1 MTPKKILITGATPF
15 ARNRGLAAI
24 FMGGLNLLKTFFPSD
39 KILVEPFGYYLP
51 TEYQASF
58 YIKKYGKD
66 NNIHILKRLGTKE
79 AYFGKFFIRSFLL
92 VVWNILRYIGIDIK
106 KVLYFDKTL
115 KTYLQSDI
123 VLSANGGDS
132 FTDIYSSFFGKI
144 TGLSFYPYITL
155 SLLNRPHIFLPQ
167 TITPFKSQLI
177 KHIAK
182 FILNKSTLIMA
193 REKETAK
200 YLETIGIDE
209 KKIFL
214 VPDMA
219 FVMEPCDLEI
229 TTKILWVEGIKE
241 NQRIIG
247 IALRDI
253 IKDGNL
259 NEATYKEYV
268 TVMGKLIDY
277 LIECFD
283 VAVLLIPHSGI
294 KYSKR
299 INKDVLSKIK
309 NKNKIYSLDRRE
321 YSTEELKGI
330 IGRCELFIG
339 TYMHSNIAS
348 LSMSVPT
355 IGLSYSHKFKGIFEM
370 LEQEK
375 YVCNLKDLTY
385 ADLISKVDDAW
396 NKRERIKK
404 ELEKRMVEVKKQTLF
419 AGELIKKVL
428 DEQEE
433 SK

>member
-1 MTPKKILITGATPF
+1 MTQKKILITGVTPF

-24 FMGGLNLLKTFFPSD
+24 FRGDLNLLKTYFPSD
-39 KILVEPFGYYLP
+39 NILVEPLGYYSP
-51 TEYQASF
+51 TKYQASF
-58 YIKKYGKD
+58 YIKNYEKD
-66 NNIHILKRLGTKE
+66 NNIHILKRVCTKE

-92 VVWNILRYIGIDIK
+92 VVWNILKYIGIDITK
-106 KVLYFDKTL
+106 ILYLDKTL

-123 VLSANGGDS
+123 VLSANGGDG
-132 FTDIYSSFFGKI
+132 FTDIYSSSIGKI
-144 TGLSFYPYITL
+144 TGLSFYPYLTL
-155 SLLNRPHIFLPQ
+155 SLLNKPHIFLPQ

-182 FILNKSTLIMA
+182 FILNKSTLIMV

-214 VPDMA
+214 IPDMA

-229 TTKILWVEGIKE
+229 TNKILRAEGIKE
-241 NQRIIG
+241 NQKIIG

-259 NEATYKEYV
+259 NEITYKKYI

-299 INKDVLSKIK
+299 INNDVLSKIK
-309 NKNKIYSLDRRE
+309 NNDKIYLLNRRE
-321 YSTEELKGI
+321 YATEELKGI

-355 IGLSYSHKFKGIFEM
+355 IGLGYSYKFKGIFEM
-370 LEQEK
+370 LGQEK

-385 ADLISKVDDAW
+385 DDLISKVEDAW

-404 ELEKRMVEVKKQTLF
+404 ELEKRNVDVKKKILF
-419 AGELIKKVL
+419 AGELVKKVL
-428 DEQEE
+428 DEQE